1 MATGWN
7 FHELYLWHDTG
18 NAATLHPPGLT
29 IEPGEHAENASTKRR
44 FRNLL
49 EVSGLLDHLVTIP
62 SMPITEDDLALFHTQ
77 DYIARIKG
85 LSADRGGDASH
96 LTPFGPGSY
105 EIACLA
111 VGGTTALLDA
121 VATGRVLNGY
131 ALVRPPG
138 HHAEREFGLG
148 FCLFANV
155 PLAIVKMRAAH
166 KVGRVA
172 VVDWDVHHG
181 NGTQQA
187 FYDDPE
193 TLTISLHQDGLFP
206 LGSGTLAERG
216 VGRGEGF
223 NINVPLPAGSG
234 TGAYVAAFERVVVPA
249 LHAFRPEMI
258 LVCSGFDASALDPLG
273 RMMLHSEGYRTLT
286 KLLMEAADALC
297 SGRLAMS
304 HEGGYSAS
312 YVPYCGLAVME
323 QLSGIKTPVDD
334 PFMASFGRYPGQTLQ
349 PWQDAAIA
357 EAAKALNIA
366 TVDGTRGVL

>member
-7 FHELYLWHDTG
+7 FHELYLWHDPG
-18 NAATLHPPGLT
+18 NAATFFPPGLT

-49 EVSGLLDHLVTIP
+49 EVSGLLDQLTILP
-62 SMPITEDDLALFHTQ
+62 AVPIEEADLALVHGR
-77 DYIARIKG
+77 DYIARIRE
-85 LSADRGGDASH
+85 LSGARGGDASH

-105 EIACLA
+105 EIARLA

-121 VATGRVLNGY
+121 VASGRVRNGY

-138 HHAEREFGLG
+138 HHAERDRGLG

-155 PLAIVKMRAAH
+155 PIAIRKVRAAH
-166 KVGRVA
+166 AIGRIA

-187 FYDDPE
+187 FYDDPD
-193 TLTISLHQDGLFP
+193 TLTISLHQEGLFP
-206 LGSGTLAERG
+206 LDSGTLAERG
-216 VGRGEGF
+216 EGRGEGF
-223 NINVPLPAGSG
+223 NINLPLPAGSG
-234 TGAYVAAFERVVVPA
+234 TGAYVAAFERLVVPA
-249 LHAFRPEMI
+249 LMRFRPEMI
-258 LVCSGFDASALDPLG
+258 VVCSGFDASALDPLG

-286 KLLMEAADALC
+286 RMLMEAADALC
-297 SGRLAMS
+297 RGRIAAS

-323 QLSGIKTPVDD
+323 QLSGIRTAIDD
-334 PFMASFGRYPGQTLQ
+334 PFLTNFSRYPGQALAAVQ
-349 PWQDAAIA
+349 EAAIA
-357 EAAKALNIA
+357 AALPALA
-366 TVDGTRGVL
+366 AL

>member
-18 NAATLHPPGLT
+18 NAASIHPAGLT
-29 IEPGEHAENASTKRR
+29 VEPGQHAENASTKRR

-49 EVSGLLDHLVTIP
+49 EVSGLLDRLTPLP
-62 SMPITEDDLALFHTQ
+62 SVPIGDDDLALFNDRQ
-77 DYIARIKG
+77 YIARIKAQ
-85 LSADRGGDASH
+85 SAERGGDASH

-121 VATGRVLNGY
+121 VAAGRVKNGY

-138 HHAEREFGLG
+138 HHAERDRGLG
-148 FCLFANV
+148 FCLFGNV
-155 PLAIVKMRAAH
+155 PIAILKTRAARGIG
-166 KVGRVA
+166 KVA

-206 LGSGTLAERG
+206 LGSGTLGERG
-216 VGRGEGF
+216 EGAGLGF
-223 NINVPLPAGSG
+223 NINVPLPPG
-234 TGAYVAAFERVVVPA
+234 TGTGGYLAAFDRIVLPA
-249 LHAFRPEMI
+249 LRRFRPEMI
-258 LVCSGFDASALDPLG
+258 VVCSGFDASALDPLG
-273 RMMLHSEGYRTLT
+273 RMMLHSEAYRALT
-286 KLLMEAADALC
+286 QRLMAAADDLC
-297 SGRLAMS
+297 GGRLALS

-323 QLSGIKTPVDD
+323 ELSGIRTGIDD
-334 PFMASFGRYPGQTLQ
+334 PFIGSFSRYPGQELM
-349 PWQDAAIA
+349 PHQDAAIA
-357 EAAKALNIA
+357 EAEAGSLAF
-366 TVDGTRGVL
+366 